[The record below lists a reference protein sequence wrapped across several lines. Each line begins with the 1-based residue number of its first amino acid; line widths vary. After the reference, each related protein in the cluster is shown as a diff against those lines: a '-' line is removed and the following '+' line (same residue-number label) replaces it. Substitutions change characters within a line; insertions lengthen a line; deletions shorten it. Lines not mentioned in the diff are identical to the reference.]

1 MRNRVCVGTP
11 GHPRWTGHH
20 HRDRRKLVLPAQTPR
35 RPCCVGAMGLR
46 RDKSGDASKERLPG
60 GGRSSECCHTPP
72 DTTAVRAARHDSSV
86 GVLGGLQH
94 DPADRIPALD
104 G

>member
-1 MRNRVCVGTP
+1 MRTEYVLAHPVTLGGP
-11 GHPRWTGHH
+11 GIIIEI
-20 HRDRRKLVLPAQTPR
+20 DESLFCRRKHTVGRVVL
-35 RPCCVGAMGLR
+35 GLR

-60 GGRSSECCHTPP
+60 GVRSSECCHTPP